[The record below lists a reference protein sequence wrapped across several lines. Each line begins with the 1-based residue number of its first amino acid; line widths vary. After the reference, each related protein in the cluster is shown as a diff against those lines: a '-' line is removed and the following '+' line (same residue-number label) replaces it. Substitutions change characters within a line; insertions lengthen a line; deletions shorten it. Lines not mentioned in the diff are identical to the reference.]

1 MAALS
6 RHRSNAALGT
16 GLVALVAILALW
28 LLSVLSAGAQE
39 IRSFTGHGDGV
50 NSVAFSPDGRQVL
63 TGSFDD
69 TARLW
74 DTATGWQIRSFT
86 GHGGWVYSVA
96 FSPDRR
102 QVLTGSLDATA
113 RLWDAATGREI
124 RSFTGHEYSVN
135 SVAFS
140 PDGRQVLTGSEDNTA
155 RLWETATGREIRSFT
170 GHERGV
176 NSVAF
181 SPNGQQVLTG
191 SGDYTARLWDTA
203 TGREIRSFTGH
214 GGSVFSVAF
223 SPNGQ
228 QVLTGSSDDNARLW
242 DAATGAEVRSFTGH
256 GDAFLSAVSS
266 VAFSPDG
273 RQVLTGNWDDT
284 ARLWETETGQEIRSF
299 TGHRGWVKS
308 VAFSPDGRQVLTGS
322 LDKTARLWAI
332 PEDLLPSA
340 ALPDPVA
347 TAAPVIPVPPA
358 PILIQPRTDV
368 LALIIGNQRYQAGV
382 PEVDFADRDAEAM
395 RRLLVERL
403 GFPSAN
409 VRVLSDM
416 TLSQMQQ
423 WFGTAE
429 VPRGILHDVI
439 PSNIRELLIFYSG
452 HGVPGPGSGLAPSPF
467 LLPVDGLPGR
477 PELTAYPLK
486 TLLSN
491 LAGVPVERVFV
502 FLDACFTGATPAG
515 TLQTATSGAFAVG
528 VALPEIPAK
537 IFVLSATGSEEAGRA
552 QMAHWLTEEKHG
564 AFTWYLMAA
573 MDGAADNNGDATI
586 TMAELHAF
594 VQDALRSAA
603 FSGRIGPQ
611 TPTPEGLRDE
621 DPVVVRLV
629 GDQ

>member
-1 MAALS
+1 M
-6 RHRSNAALGT
+6 
-16 GLVALVAILALW
+16 VAILALW
-28 LLSVLSAGAQE
+28 LLSVLPTAAQEVRRFTGHGAEVMSVDFSPNGRQVLTGSNDDTARLWDTASGRE
-39 IRSFTGHGDGV
+39 IRSFTGHGGNV
-50 NSVAFSPDGRQVL
+50 TSVAFSPDGRQVL
-63 TGSFDD
+63 TGSTDA

-74 DTATGWQIRSFT
+74 DAETGQEIRSFT
-86 GHGGWVYSVA
+86 GHGWWVMSVA
-96 FSPDRR
+96 FSPDGL
-102 QVLTGSLDATA
+102 QVLTGSMDGTA
-113 RLWDAATGREI
+113 RLWDAATGHEI
-124 RSFTGHEYSVN
+124 RRFIGHGSYVT

-140 PDGRQVLTGSEDNTA
+140 PNGRQVLTGSEDNTA
-155 RLWETATGREIRSFT
+155 RLWDTATGQEIRSFT
-170 GHERGV
+170 GPTSTFWYALW
-176 NSVAF
+176 SVAF
-181 SPNGQQVLTG
+181 SPDGRQVLTG
-191 SGDYTARLWDTA
+191 SSDDTARLWDTA

-214 GGSVFSVAF
+214 GGDVTEVAF
-223 SPNGQ
+223 SPDGQ
-228 QVLTGSSDDNARLW
+228 QVLTGSNDETARLW
-242 DAATGAEVRSFTGH
+242 DAATGQEIWSFTGH
-256 GDAFLSAVSS
+256 EWWVMS

-273 RQVLTGNWDDT
+273 RQVLTGG
-284 ARLWETETGQEIRSF
+284 A
-299 TGHRGWVKS
+299 
-308 VAFSPDGRQVLTGS
+308 DG
-322 LDKTARLWAI
+322 TARLWAI
-332 PEDLLPSA
+332 PEHLLPGT
-340 ALPDPVA
+340 ALPDPAA
-347 TAAPVIPVPPA
+347 TAAPVIPVPLA
-358 PILIQPRTDV
+358 PTRIQPRTDV
-368 LALIIGNQRYQAGV
+368 LAVIIGNQRYQAGV

-395 RRLLVERL
+395 RRLLIERH
-403 GFPSAN
+403 GFPSSN

-439 PSNIRELLIFYSG
+439 PSDIRELLIFYSG
-452 HGVPGPGSGLAPSPF
+452 HGVPGPGSGRAPSPF

-491 LAGVPVERVFV
+491 LAGVPVERAFV

-537 IFVLSATGSEEAGRA
+537 IFVLSATGSEEEGRA

-586 TMAELHAF
+586 TMAELHAY

-611 TPTPEGLRDE
+611 TPTPEGPRDE
-621 DPVVVRLV
+621 DPVVVRLL

>member
-6 RHRSNAALGT
+6 RYGSNAALGT

-28 LLSVLSAGAQE
+28 LLSVLPAGAQE
-39 IRSFTGHGDGV
+39 IRSFTGHGGGVTSVAFGPDGRQV
-50 NSVAFSPDGRQVL
+50 LTGSFDATARLWDTATGQEIRSFTGHELSVTSVAFSPDGRQVL
-63 TGSFDD
+63 TGSYDN

-74 DTATGWQIRSFT
+74 DTTTGREIRSFT
-86 GHGGWVYSVA
+86 GHGDIVNSAA
-96 FSPDRR
+96 FSPNGQ
-102 QVLTGSLDATA
+102 QVLTGSSDGTA

-124 RSFTGHEYSVN
+124 RSFTGHEWGVYSVAFSPDEGRQVLTGSTDTTARLWDATTGQAIRSFAGHGDGVR

-140 PDGRQVLTGSEDNTA
+140 PDG
-155 RLWETATGREIRSFT
+155 
-170 GHERGV
+170 
-176 NSVAF
+176 
-181 SPNGQQVLTG
+181 QQVLTG
-191 SGDYTARLWDTA
+191 SADSTARLWDAA

-214 GGSVFSVAF
+214 GDWVWSVAF
-223 SPNGQ
+223 G
-228 QVLTGSSDDNARLW
+228 
-242 DAATGAEVRSFTGH
+242 
-256 GDAFLSAVSS
+256 
-266 VAFSPDG
+266 
-273 RQVLTGNWDDT
+273 
-284 ARLWETETGQEIRSF
+284 
-299 TGHRGWVKS
+299 
-308 VAFSPDGRQVLTGS
+308 PDGRQVLTGS
-322 LDKTARLWAI
+322 FDDTARLWDAATGQEIWSFTGHSDWVFSVAFSPDRRQVLTGSFDYTARLWAI
-332 PEDLLPSA
+332 PEDLLPGT

-347 TAAPVIPVPPA
+347 TAAPVIPLSPA
-358 PILIQPRTDV
+358 PIRIQPRTDV

-395 RRLLVERL
+395 RRLLVERHS
-403 GFPSAN
+403 FPSAN

-439 PSNIRELLIFYSG
+439 PSDIRELLIFYSG

-491 LAGVPVERVFV
+491 LASVPVERVLV

-537 IFVLSATGSEEAGRA
+537 IFVLSATGSEEEGRA

-586 TMAELHAF
+586 TMAELHAY